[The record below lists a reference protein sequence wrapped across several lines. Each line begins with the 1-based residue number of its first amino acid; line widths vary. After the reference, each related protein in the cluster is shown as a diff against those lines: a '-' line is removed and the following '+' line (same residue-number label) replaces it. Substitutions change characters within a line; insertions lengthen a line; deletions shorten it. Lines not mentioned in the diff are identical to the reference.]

1 MKPNIRNSSNGG
13 SRLFSQLAAE
23 KKKTVIVMC
32 LIAAMV
38 FMWVRVLGRKVPQSA
53 EAAVVTQEMTKSQA
67 NSELKIFFVELPKVK
82 GRNDVLTRDFFAVED
97 WRDFVKSGE
106 GKSSGGI
113 EEQ

>member
-1 MKPNIRNSSNGG
+1 MKQNIRNSGNEG
-13 SRLFSQLAAE
+13 SRFFGPLAAE
-23 KKKTVIVMC
+23 KKKTVIVAC
-32 LIAAMV
+32 LIAVMV
-38 FMWVRVLGRKVPQSA
+38 FVWGRVLERKVPQST

-67 NSELKIFFVELPKVK
+67 NLELKISFIELPKVK

-97 WRDFVKSGE
+97 WRDFMKSGE